1 MNLCYV
7 EPFLGH
13 LCECRN
19 TTDTTTGA
27 TCSPCQHQK
36 QIVVL
41 SIPTVAPRTTGLR
54 TDQSVCLHACQID
67 TIVHHSMLA
76 ICSGLWGISPLCAR
90 GLWSSLLWTS
100 KSPRVLLE
108 RQRRPHTPSL
118 LALGSACP
126 LLELPTACLAG
137 PPRPSCPVHAGGLTH
152 RAPWRH
158 CIGPTSAWH
167 AARPRWAEC
176 PSACRSCT
184 YTCS

>member
-126 LLELPTACLAG
+126 LLELPTACNGRPTASFLPGPCRRAHAPCTLAALYW
-137 PPRPSCPVHAGGLTH
+137 PHFSLARC
-152 RAPWRH
+152 
-158 CIGPTSAWH
+158 SASMG
-167 AARPRWAEC
+167 RMSVC
-176 PSACRSCT
+176 L
-184 YTCS
+184 

>member
-90 GLWSSLLWTS
+90 GLWSSLPWTS

-126 LLELPTACLAG
+126 LLELPTACNGRPTASFLPGPCRRAHAPCTLAALYW
-137 PPRPSCPVHAGGLTH
+137 PHFSLARC
-152 RAPWRH
+152 
-158 CIGPTSAWH
+158 SASMG
-167 AARPRWAEC
+167 RMSVC
-176 PSACRSCT
+176 L
-184 YTCS
+184 